1 MLCVQKKENHYR
13 AIVSKLQA
21 KKNYPAIKTCL
32 FVDNI
37 FSLKWA
43 PPAKPAKFSYLE
55 NHILSDKW
63 PIFI

>member
-21 KKNYPAIKTCL
+21 KKNYPAI
-32 FVDNI
+32 

-43 PPAKPAKFSYLE
+43 PQAKPAKFSYLE